1 MPRSV
6 LIAGLGL
13 IGGAAGM
20 ALRARGWQVT
30 YVDPY
35 VSEDEAREAAAADGR
50 GAIDGGHDLIVL
62 ATPVN
67 VAAKLLVGPL
77 ARSRSAITS
86 VCSVMGP
93 LRASASGVNFV
104 AGHPLAG
111 SERRGLGAARADL
124 FEGRKWFVDGDDD
137 AVDAL
142 IHDCGARK
150 IRVTAEEH
158 DAAVALTSHLPQ
170 VLSTALAAALTNDDV
185 DRFAGAG
192 LETFLRLAGSDS
204 TVWAPIL
211 EANRDNIRAH
221 FDRVVAIAGR
231 LIDAD
236 PAETFRL
243 ANEVANSLNRKS
255 HLR

>member
-1 MPRSV
+1 MARSI

-13 IGGAAGM
+13 IGGSAGM
-20 ALRARGWQVT
+20 ALRARGWHVT
-30 YVDPY
+30 YVDPH
-35 VSEDEAREAAAADGR
+35 VTEDEARGAEAAEGR
-50 GAIDGGHDLIVL
+50 GAIDGEHDVVML

-67 VAAKLLVGPL
+67 VAVDLLGGGL
-77 ARSRSAITS
+77 SRSRSVVTS
-86 VCSVMGP
+86 VCSVMRP
-93 LRASASGVNFV
+93 LRAAVFAVNFV

-111 SERRGLGAARADL
+111 SEKRGLGAARADL
-124 FEGRKWFVDGDDD
+124 FEGRKWFVDGDDE

-158 DAAVALTSHLPQ
+158 DDAVALTSHLPQ

-255 HLR
+255 HIR

>member
-1 MPRSV
+1 MARSV

-13 IGGAAGM
+13 IGGSAGM

-30 YVDPY
+30 YVDPH
-35 VSEDEAREAAAADGR
+35 VTEDEARDSAAAESR
-50 GAIDGGHDLIVL
+50 GAIDGGHDVVVL

-67 VAAKLLVGPL
+67 VAVDLLAGVL
-77 ARSRSAITS
+77 SRSRSVITS
-86 VCSVMGP
+86 VCSVMRP
-93 LRASASGVNFV
+93 LRAAASGVSFV

-111 SERRGLGAARADL
+111 SEKRGLSAARADL
-124 FEGRKWFVDGDDD
+124 FEGRKWFVDRDDE

-158 DAAVALTSHLPQ
+158 DAAVGLTSHLPQ
-170 VLSTALAAALTNDDV
+170 VLSTALAAALTNNDV

-192 LETFLRLAGSDS
+192 LETFLRLAGSDL

-243 ANEVANSLNRKS
+243 ANEVANSLNRKAPI
-255 HLR
+255 R

>member
-1 MPRSV
+1 MTRSV
-6 LIAGLGL
+6 LIFGLGL
-13 IGGAAGM
+13 IGGSAGM
-20 ALRARGWQVT
+20 ALRNRGWRVA
-30 YVDPY
+30 YVDPH
-35 VSEDEAREAAAADGR
+35 VSEDEAIAVAAADGR
-50 GAIDGGHDLIVL
+50 GALDVEYDLIIL

-67 VAAKLLVGPL
+67 VAVDLLGGEL
-77 ARSRSAITS
+77 SGTRSIVTS
-86 VCSVMGP
+86 VCSVMRP
-93 LRASASGVNFV
+93 LRASASGVKFV

-111 SERRGLGAARADL
+111 SEKHGLGAARADL

-142 IHDCGARK
+142 VHACGARK

-221 FDRVVAIAGR
+221 FDRVVAIAR
-231 LIDAD
+231 SLIDAD
-236 PAETFRL
+236 PYEAFQR
-243 ANEVANSLNRKS
+243 ANEVHRRLLPR
-255 HLR
+255 